1 MDEKAAE
8 PKEVKEIKISIPA
21 HLAGGVYSNMMRISH
36 TREEFI
42 MDFAMLHGDVGVVT
56 ARVIMSP
63 GHMKRT
69 VSALQENLKNYEDNI
84 GKIQEAPQ
92 PKAKLGFHAP
102 SP

>member
-1 MDEKAAE
+1 MDEKASE
-8 PKEVKEIKISIPA
+8 QKEVKEIKINMPA
-21 HLAGGVYSNMMRISH
+21 NLVGGVYSNLMTVSH

-42 MDFAMLHGDVGVVT
+42 MDFAMLHGSVGVVT

-69 VSALQENLKNYEDNI
+69 VSALQDNLKKYEEVI

-92 PKAKLGFHAP
+92 PKGKLGFQPP
-102 SP
+102 ST